1 MLPASS
7 CEFEN
12 FTTMRRRSF
21 AEEETSRLAVWARRI
36 ALFSLA
42 ATFIAVIIVRSGA
55 LDIVPALSTLAGALV
70 LACVAILLA
79 LGAGISIWREG
90 VAGGRQAVTA
100 LLIGFA
106 LIAYPLYLGIKAR
119 NLPAIYD
126 ITTDPIDPP
135 QFDAIAR
142 LRPRDANPV
151 TYAGL
156 YAAEQQHNAYSDIE
170 PDDTNSSAQEAYDAA
185 MKVITKRKW
194 RVVDARAPQAAPPG
208 PAARNV
214 SVPGAPVRDG
224 TIEAVARTP
233 ILGFRDDVVV
243 RIRSTVDGARID
255 VRSAS
260 RYGRN
265 DLGTNAAR
273 VRNLLDDIDTV
284 LATPQPQKK
293 QAPSP
298 PPQAG
303 KGASAKR

>member
-1 MLPASS
+1 MP
-7 CEFEN
+7 
-12 FTTMRRRSF
+12 RRSF
-21 AEEETSRLAVWARRI
+21 IEEETSGLAVWARRI
-36 ALFSLA
+36 AFFSLV
-42 ATFIAVIIVRSGA
+42 ATVIAIIIVRSGA

-79 LGAGISIWREG
+79 LGAGVSIWRDG
-90 VAGGRQAVTA
+90 VAGSQQAVTA

-106 LIAYPLYLGIKAR
+106 LIAYPVYLGIKAR

-170 PDDTNSSAQEAYDAA
+170 PDDTNSTPQEAYDAA
-185 MKVITKRKW
+185 MKVIAKRKW
-194 RVVDARAPQAAPPG
+194 RVVDARAPLAPPAGPTPRNVVVQPSG
-208 PAARNV
+208 PASA
-214 SVPGAPVRDG
+214 ARDG
-224 TIEAVARTP
+224 VIEAVARTP

-243 RIRSTVDGARID
+243 RIRPTADGARID

-265 DLGTNAAR
+265 DLGSNAAR
-273 VRNLLDDIDTV
+273 VRNLIDDIDTV

-293 QAPSP
+293 QAPPPP
-298 PPQAG
+298 PPQAAG